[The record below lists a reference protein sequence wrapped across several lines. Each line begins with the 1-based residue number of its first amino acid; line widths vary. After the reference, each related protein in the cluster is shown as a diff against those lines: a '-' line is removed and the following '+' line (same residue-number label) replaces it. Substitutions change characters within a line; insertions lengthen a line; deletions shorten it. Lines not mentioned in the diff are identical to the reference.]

1 MYLAYLQWV
10 SPGEAPVVRIVG
22 HKDGILWASFEE
34 QWRKIGDQWLGPQWM
49 KKMEDDAEDL
59 GLTALAVE
67 WGLTL
72 R

>member
-1 MYLAYLQWV
+1 MGLLRGRVKENWG
-10 SPGEAPVVRIVG
+10 PM
-22 HKDGILWASFEE
+22 
-34 QWRKIGDQWLGPQWM
+34 LGPKQM
-49 KKMEDDAEDL
+49 KKMEDDAEGL